1 MRSEPVVK
9 QQPTDPN
16 DELLRQESL
25 FGRLPLL
32 PSERE
37 YGTLGAHN
45 TCFAYAV
52 ATWCFLTGSYVA
64 QLVGAV
70 QGVVCL
76 IAGSLIGIFLTT
88 MPVSLGCQR
97 YGLEQIDFCKPAFG
111 QRGSRLILLFFLI
124 NMLGWNGLILTLF
137 GNGIRNI
144 IHALGYTPPSWI
156 VGAGVALGL
165 GVSYAIVTRG
175 VHWLNISNS
184 VITPG
189 LGALIVFMIYMLISE
204 HGWPEIAAAKPLNP
218 FPNPFVNYM
227 IAIEIGIAGGVGWW
241 GGLGFLARNTR
252 TPRNA
257 VYPVILQM
265 GFSQAIVCSV
275 ALFSALVMQS
285 DDPTE
290 WMVPLGGP
298 VMGVLALC
306 FVALANVTSSSVS
319 MFASGLALRHIERFR
334 LLPWS
339 YLMLLTILPCLP
351 FIVWPQELY
360 DLGDAFLTY
369 NGTLFAP
376 VAGIL
381 FADYFLLRGQ
391 TLNLWAIFSDD
402 AGAEYH
408 YWRGYNWVALGCVA
422 LGQIVYLT
430 LYNPLTAETTE
441 MFRFLPASVASFV
454 IPAVAYGT
462 ASYFLRPRPEPS
474 ISAQPTDSM
483 SDAEALARRP
493 KLATPNI

>member
-1 MRSEPVVK
+1 VK
-9 QQPTDPN
+9 QLSADSSN
-16 DELLRQESL
+16 ELIHQESL

-37 YGTLGAHN
+37 YGTFGAHN

-64 QLVGAV
+64 DLVGAV

-88 MPVSLGCQR
+88 MSVSLGCQR

-111 QRGSRLILLFFLI
+111 QRGSRVILLFFLI

-165 GVSYAIVTRG
+165 GISFTIVTRG
-175 VHWLNISNS
+175 VHWLNVSNS
-184 VITPG
+184 IITPG
-189 LGALIVFMIYMLISE
+189 LSALIVFMIYMLISK
-204 HGWPEIAAAKPLNP
+204 HGWQEIAAAEPLDP

-227 IAIEIGIAGGVGWW
+227 IAVEIGIAGGVGWW

-252 TPRNA
+252 KRRNA
-257 VYPVILQM
+257 VYPIILQM

-275 ALFSALVMQS
+275 ALFSALVLKS

-306 FVALANVTSSSVS
+306 FVALANITSSSVS

-339 YLMLLTILPCLP
+339 YLMMLTILPCLP
-351 FIVWPQELY
+351 FVIWPQELY
-360 DLGDAFLTY
+360 SLGDAFLTY

-402 AGAEYH
+402 ANAEYH
-408 YWRGYNWVALGCVA
+408 YWRGYNWVALGCVV
-422 LGQIVYLT
+422 LGQIIYLM

-441 MFRFLPASVASFV
+441 MFRFLPASVASFTL
-454 IPAVAYGT
+454 PAVAYGIAT
-462 ASYFLRPRPEPS
+462 CFLRRREGS
-474 ISAQPTDSM
+474 SSHTQPTDVTA
-483 SDAEALARRP
+483 DTQALAHHRNIV
-493 KLATPNI
+493 KPNI

>member
-1 MRSEPVVK
+1 MK
-9 QQPTDPN
+9 QVSDPK

-52 ATWCFLTGSYVA
+52 ATWCFLTGGYVA

-70 QGVVCL
+70 QGVACL
-76 IAGSLIGIFLTT
+76 IAGSLIGIFLTS

-111 QRGSRLILLFFLI
+111 QRGSKVILVFFLI
-124 NMLGWNGLILTLF
+124 NMLGWNGLILTMF

-144 IHALGYTPPSWI
+144 IQALGYTPAGWV
-156 VGAGVALGL
+156 VGAGVAIGL
-165 GVSYAIVTRG
+165 GISYVVVTRG
-175 VHWLNISNS
+175 VHWLNVSNTI
-184 VITPG
+184 ITPG
-189 LGALIVFMIYMLISE
+189 LSVLIVFMIYMLINK
-204 HGWPEIAAAKPLNP
+204 HGWQEIAAAEPLDP

-227 IAIEIGIAGGVGWW
+227 IAVEIGIAGGIGWW

-252 TPRNA
+252 SRRNA

-265 GFSQAIVCSV
+265 GFAQAIVCSV
-275 ALFSALVMQS
+275 ALFSALVLQT

-298 VMGVLALC
+298 IMGVLALC

-319 MFASGLALRHIERFR
+319 MFASGLALRHIKRLR

-339 YLMLLTILPCLP
+339 HLMMLTILPCLP
-351 FIVWPQELY
+351 FVVWPQELY
-360 DLGDAFLTY
+360 SLGDAFLTY

-376 VAGIL
+376 VTGIL

-391 TLNLWAIFSDD
+391 ALNLWAIFSDD
-402 AGAEYH
+402 TNAEYH
-408 YWRGYNWVALGCVA
+408 YWRGYNRVALVCVV
-422 LGQIVYLT
+422 LGQVVYLV
-430 LYNPLTAETTE
+430 LYNPLTSETSET
-441 MFRFLPASVASFV
+441 FRFLPASAASFAV
-454 IPAVAYGT
+454 PAVTYGIAT
-462 ASYFLRPRPEPS
+462 YILRWRRDS
-474 ISAQPTDSM
+474 GSGSKSTDS
-483 SDAEALARRP
+483 SANAQAPAPRR
-493 KLATPNI
+493 KVVVPNI

>member
-1 MRSEPVVK
+1 VK
-9 QQPTDPN
+9 QPPADSSN
-16 DELLRQESL
+16 ELIRQESL

-37 YGTLGAHN
+37 YGTFGAHN

-64 QLVGAV
+64 DLVGAV

-76 IAGSLIGIFLTT
+76 IAGSLIGIFLTSMSIT
-88 MPVSLGCQR
+88 LGCQR

-111 QRGSRLILLFFLI
+111 QRGSRVILLFFLI

-144 IHALGYTPPSWI
+144 IQAFGYTPASWV

-165 GVSYAIVTRG
+165 GLSYAIVTRG
-175 VHWLNISNS
+175 VHWLNVSNS
-184 VITPG
+184 IITPG
-189 LGALIVFMIYMLISE
+189 LSVLIAFMIYMLISK
-204 HGWPEIAAAKPLNP
+204 HGWQEIAAAKPLDP

-227 IAIEIGIAGGVGWW
+227 IAVEIGIAGGVGWW

-252 TPRNA
+252 SRRNA

-275 ALFSALVMQS
+275 ALFSALVLGS
-285 DDPTE
+285 DDPTD

-298 VMGVLALC
+298 IMGILALC

-319 MFASGLALRHIERFR
+319 MFASGLALRHIKGFR

-339 YLMLLTILPCLP
+339 HLMLLTILPCLP
-351 FIVWPQELY
+351 FVVWPQELY
-360 DLGDAFLTY
+360 SLGDAFLTY

-391 TLNLWAIFSDD
+391 TLNLRAIFSDD
-402 AGAEYH
+402 ANAEYH
-408 YWRGYNWVALGCVA
+408 YRRGYNWVALGCVV
-422 LGQIVYLT
+422 LGQIVYLA

-441 MFRFLPASVASFV
+441 MFRFLPASVAGFTV
-454 IPAVAYGT
+454 PAFAYGVTT
-462 ASYFLRPRPEPS
+462 ALLRRRSNGAPRPTG
-474 ISAQPTDSM
+474 SAADPQVLESHRKVAD
-483 SDAEALARRP
+483 
-493 KLATPNI
+493 PNI

>member
-1 MRSEPVVK
+1 MK
-9 QQPTDPN
+9 QASDS
-16 DELLRQESL
+16 DLIRQESL

-64 QLVGAV
+64 HLVGAV
-70 QGVVCL
+70 QGVACL
-76 IAGSLIGIFLTT
+76 IAGSMIGIFLTA
-88 MPVSLGCQR
+88 MPVALGCQR

-111 QRGSRLILLFFLI
+111 QRGSRVILVFFLI

-144 IHALGYTPPSWI
+144 IQALGYTPASWV

-165 GVSYAIVTRG
+165 GISYAIVTRG
-175 VHWLNISNS
+175 VRWLNISNS
-184 VITPG
+184 IITPG
-189 LGALIVFMIYMLISE
+189 LSVLIVFMIYMLISE
-204 HGWPEIAAAKPLNP
+204 HGWQEIAAAEPLDP
-218 FPNPFVNYM
+218 FPNPVVNYM
-227 IAIEIGIAGGVGWW
+227 IAVEIGIAGGIGWW

-252 TPRNA
+252 RRRNA

-275 ALFSALVMQS
+275 ALFSALVVGS

-319 MFASGLALRHIERFR
+319 MFASGLALRHIKGFR

-339 YLMLLTILPCLP
+339 HLMLLTIIPCLP
-351 FIVWPQELY
+351 FVVWPQELY
-360 DLGDAFLTY
+360 SLGDAFLTY

-376 VAGIL
+376 VTGIL
-381 FADYFLLRGQ
+381 FADYFLLRGE
-391 TLNLWAIFSDD
+391 TLNLSAIFSDD
-402 AGAEYH
+402 ANAEYH
-408 YWRGYNWVALGCVA
+408 YWGGYNWVALACVV
-422 LGQIVYLT
+422 LGQVVYLS
-430 LYNPLTAETTE
+430 LFNPLTSETTE
-441 MFRFLPASVASFV
+441 MFQFLPASVASFSV
-454 IPAVAYGT
+454 PAFAYWITAFFQRRRRNSGRRSQPNDYTADAQVLSPRRKVVA
-462 ASYFLRPRPEPS
+462 
-474 ISAQPTDSM
+474 
-483 SDAEALARRP
+483 
-493 KLATPNI
+493 PNI

>member
-1 MRSEPVVK
+1 VK
-9 QQPTDPN
+9 QSPADSSN
-16 DELLRQESL
+16 ELIRQESL

-64 QLVGAV
+64 NLVGAV

-88 MPVSLGCQR
+88 MSVSLGCHR

-111 QRGSRLILLFFLI
+111 QRGSRLVLLFFLI

-144 IHALGYTPPSWI
+144 IHALEYTPPSWT

-165 GVSYAIVTRG
+165 AISFAIVTRG
-175 VHWLNISNS
+175 VHWLNVSNS
-184 VITPG
+184 IITPG
-189 LGALIVFMIYMLISE
+189 LSALIVFMIYMLITE
-204 HGWPEIAAAKPLNP
+204 HGWQEIAAAEPLHP

-227 IAIEIGIAGGVGWW
+227 IAVEIGIAGGVGWW

-252 TPRNA
+252 RRRNA
-257 VYPVILQM
+257 VYPILMQM

-275 ALFSALVMQS
+275 ALFSALVLQS

-298 VMGVLALC
+298 FMGVLALC
-306 FVALANVTSSSVS
+306 FVALANITSSSVS

-339 YLMLLTILPCLP
+339 YLMMLTILPCLP

-381 FADYFLLRGQ
+381 SVDFFLLRSQ
-391 TLNLWAIFSDD
+391 KLNLWAIFSDD
-402 AGAEYH
+402 ANAEYH
-408 YWRGYNWVALGCVA
+408 YRGGYNWIALGCVV
-422 LGQIVYLT
+422 LGQIVYLM
-430 LYNPLTAETTE
+430 LYNPLTSETTE
-441 MFRFLPASVASFV
+441 MFRFLPASVASFAV
-454 IPAVAYGT
+454 PAFIYGIAT
-462 ASYFLRPRPEPS
+462 WLIRHRRGASGRTQ
-474 ISAQPTDSM
+474 ATGMAADTQ
-483 SDAEALARRP
+483 ALADQR
-493 KLATPNI
+493 KIINPNI

>member
-1 MRSEPVVK
+1 MKQASDHNSE
-9 QQPTDPN
+9 
-16 DELLRQESL
+16 LIRQESL

-32 PSERE
+32 PNERE
-37 YGTLGAHN
+37 YGTFGAHN

-64 QLVGAV
+64 DLVGAV
-70 QGVVCL
+70 QGVACL

-88 MPVSLGCQR
+88 MPVSLGCHR

-111 QRGSRLILLFFLI
+111 QRGSRVVLLFFLI

-144 IHALGYTPPSWI
+144 IHALGYTPASWT

-175 VHWLNISNS
+175 VHWLNVSNS
-184 VITPG
+184 IITPG
-189 LGALIVFMIYMLISE
+189 LGALIAFMIYMLISE
-204 HGWPEIAAAKPLNP
+204 HGWQEIAAAEPLRP

-252 TPRNA
+252 RRRNA
-257 VYPVILQM
+257 VYPIILQM

-275 ALFSALVMQS
+275 ALFSALVLKS

-298 VMGVLALC
+298 VMGILALC

-319 MFASGLALRHIERFR
+319 MFASGLALRHIKRFR

-339 YLMLLTILPCLP
+339 HLMMLTILPCLP
-351 FIVWPQELY
+351 FVVWPQELY

-391 TLNLWAIFSDD
+391 KLNLWAIFSDD
-402 AGAEYH
+402 ANAEYH
-408 YWRGYNWVALGCVA
+408 YWRGYNWAALACVA
-422 LGQIVYLT
+422 LGQAVYLA
-430 LYNPLTAETTE
+430 LYNPLTSKTTE
-441 MFRFLPASVASFV
+441 AFRFLPASVASFV
-454 IPAVAYGT
+454 LPAFAYGIAT
-462 ASYFLRPRPEPS
+462 MLLRRRRGSNGDPRPTGT
-474 ISAQPTDSM
+474 SADP
-483 SDAEALARRP
+483 EALAPQRTVV
-493 KLATPNI
+493 APNI

>member
-1 MRSEPVVK
+1 MK
-9 QQPTDPN
+9 QASDSNN
-16 DELLRQESL
+16 DLLRQESL

-52 ATWCFLTGSYVA
+52 ATWCFLTGGYVA

-70 QGVVCL
+70 QGVACL
-76 IAGSLIGIFLTT
+76 IAGSLIGIFLTS
-88 MPVSLGCQR
+88 MPVTLGCQR

-111 QRGSRLILLFFLI
+111 QRGSKVILVFFLI
-124 NMLGWNGLILTLF
+124 NMLGWNGLILTMF

-144 IHALGYTPPSWI
+144 TQALGYTPASWV

-165 GVSYAIVTRG
+165 GISYTIVTRG
-175 VHWLNISNS
+175 VHWLNVSNS
-184 VITPG
+184 IITPG
-189 LGALIVFMIYMLISE
+189 LSVLIVFMIYMLISKY
-204 HGWPEIAAAKPLNP
+204 GWQEISAAEPLDP
-218 FPNPFVNYM
+218 FPNPFVNYV
-227 IAIEIGIAGGVGWW
+227 IAVEIGIAGGIGWW

-252 TPRNA
+252 RRRNA

-275 ALFSALVMQS
+275 ALFSALVVQT

-319 MFASGLALRHIERFR
+319 MFASGLALRHVESFR

-339 YLMLLTILPCLP
+339 HLMILTILPCLP

-376 VAGIL
+376 VSGIL

-391 TLNLWAIFSDD
+391 TLNLRAIFSDD
-402 AGAEYH
+402 ANAEYH
-408 YWRGYNWVALGCVA
+408 YWRGYNWAALVCVV
-422 LGQIVYLT
+422 LGQVVYLA
-430 LYNPLTAETTE
+430 LYNPLTSETSE
-441 MFRFLPASVASFV
+441 MFRFLPASVASFAV
-454 IPAVAYGT
+454 PAFAYGMSASLLRRRRDSNGGSKPTGST
-462 ASYFLRPRPEPS
+462 AEPQA
-474 ISAQPTDSM
+474 SAPH
-483 SDAEALARRP
+483 RRIV
-493 KLATPNI
+493 APNI

>member
-1 MRSEPVVK
+1 M
-9 QQPTDPN
+9 
-16 DELLRQESL
+16 
-25 FGRLPLL
+25 
-32 PSERE
+32 
-37 YGTLGAHN
+37 
-45 TCFAYAV
+45 
-52 ATWCFLTGSYVA
+52 
-64 QLVGAV
+64 
-70 QGVVCL
+70 
-76 IAGSLIGIFLTT
+76 IGIFLTA
-88 MPVSLGCQR
+88 MPLTLGCQR

-111 QRGSRLILLFFLI
+111 QRGSRVILVFFLI

-144 IHALGYTPPSWI
+144 TQALGYTPASWV

-165 GVSYAIVTRG
+165 GISYAIVTRG

-184 VITPG
+184 IITPG
-189 LGALIVFMIYMLISE
+189 LSVLIVFMIYMLISE
-204 HGWPEIAAAKPLNP
+204 HGWQEIAAAEPLDP

-227 IAIEIGIAGGVGWW
+227 IAVEIGIAGGVGWW

-252 TPRNA
+252 RRRNA

-275 ALFSALVMQS
+275 ALFSALVVGS

-319 MFASGLALRHIERFR
+319 MFASGLALRHIKRFR
-334 LLPWS
+334 MLPWS
-339 YLMLLTILPCLP
+339 HLMMLTILPCLP
-351 FIVWPQELY
+351 FVVWPQELY

-376 VAGIL
+376 VTGIL
-381 FADYFLLRGQ
+381 FADYFLLRGE

-402 AGAEYH
+402 ANAEYH
-408 YWRGYNWVALGCVA
+408 YAGGYNWAALACVV
-422 LGQIVYLT
+422 LGQVVYLA
-430 LYNPLTAETTE
+430 LYNPLTSQTTE
-441 MFRFLPASVASFV
+441 MFRFLPASVASFAV
-454 IPAVAYGT
+454 PAFAYAITAYLLRRRRYSGDRSQPNGT
-462 ASYFLRPRPEPS
+462 TAD
-474 ISAQPTDSM
+474 AQ
-483 SDAEALARRP
+483 ALAPRRRVV
-493 KLATPNI
+493 TPNI

>member
-1 MRSEPVVK
+1 VK
-9 QQPTDPN
+9 QSLADSSN
-16 DELLRQESL
+16 ELIRQESL

-64 QLVGAV
+64 NLVGAV

-88 MPVSLGCQR
+88 MSVSLGCHR

-111 QRGSRLILLFFLI
+111 QRGSRLVLLFFLI

-144 IHALGYTPPSWI
+144 IHALDYTPPSWT

-165 GVSYAIVTRG
+165 AISFAIVTRG
-175 VHWLNISNS
+175 VHWLNVSNS
-184 VITPG
+184 IITPG
-189 LGALIVFMIYMLISE
+189 LSVLIVFMIYMLITE
-204 HGWPEIAAAKPLNP
+204 HGWQEIAAAEPLHP

-252 TPRNA
+252 RRRNA
-257 VYPVILQM
+257 VYPILMQM

-275 ALFSALVMQS
+275 ALFSALVLQS

-298 VMGVLALC
+298 FMGVLALC
-306 FVALANVTSSSVS
+306 FVALANITSSSVS
-319 MFASGLALRHIERFR
+319 MFASGLALRHIQGFR

-339 YLMLLTILPCLP
+339 YLMVLTVLPCLP

-360 DLGDAFLTY
+360 NLGDAFLTY

-381 FADYFLLRGQ
+381 SVDFFLLRGQ
-391 TLNLWAIFSDD
+391 KLNLWAIFSDAAD
-402 AGAEYH
+402 AEYH
-408 YWRGYNWVALGCVA
+408 YRGGYNWVALGCVV
-422 LGQIVYLT
+422 LGQIVYLM
-430 LYNPLTAETTE
+430 LYNPLTSETTE
-441 MFRFLPASVASFV
+441 MFRFLPASVASFMV
-454 IPAVAYGT
+454 PAFVYGIVM
-462 ASYFLRPRPEPS
+462 ARCSRKSAGSSRPTP
-474 ISAQPTDSM
+474 
-483 SDAEALARRP
+483 RRRI
-493 KLATPNI
+493 ADPNI

>member
-1 MRSEPVVK
+1 MKRASDAGSE
-9 QQPTDPN
+9 
-16 DELLRQESL
+16 LIRQESL

-64 QLVGAV
+64 HLVGAA
-70 QGVVCL
+70 QGVACL
-76 IAGSLIGIFLTT
+76 IAGSMIGIFLTT
-88 MPVSLGCQR
+88 MPVALGCQR

-111 QRGSRLILLFFLI
+111 QRGSRVVLVFFLI

-144 IHALGYTPPSWI
+144 IHALGYTPASWV

-165 GVSYAIVTRG
+165 GISYAIVTRG
-175 VHWLNISNS
+175 VHWLNLSNS
-184 VITPG
+184 IITPG
-189 LGALIVFMIYMLISE
+189 LVVLIAFMIYMLVRE
-204 HGWPEIAAAKPLNP
+204 HGWQEIAAAKPLDP
-218 FPNPFVNYM
+218 HPNPYLNYM
-227 IAIEIGIAGGVGWW
+227 IAVEIGIAGGVGWW

-252 TPRNA
+252 RRRNA

-275 ALFSALVMQS
+275 ALFSALVVGS

-298 VMGVLALC
+298 IMGILALC

-319 MFASGLALRHIERFR
+319 MFASGLALRHIKRFR

-339 YLMLLTILPCLP
+339 HLMLLTILPCLP

-376 VAGIL
+376 VTGIL
-381 FADYFLLRGQ
+381 FADYFLLRGE
-391 TLNLWAIFSDD
+391 TINLWAIFSDD

-408 YWRGYNWVALGCVA
+408 YSNGYNLAALACVA
-422 LGQIVYLT
+422 LGQAVYLA
-430 LYNPLTAETTE
+430 LYNPLTSETTE
-441 MFRFLPASVASFV
+441 MFLFLPASVASFAV
-454 IPAVAYGT
+454 PALAYGMI
-462 ASYFLRPRPEPS
+462 AFLLRRRRGSGKRPRPDR
-474 ISAQPTDSM
+474 PTTDTTTPAHS
-483 SDAEALARRP
+483 RRVV
-493 KLATPNI
+493 APNI

>member
-1 MRSEPVVK
+1 MKQASDRNSE
-9 QQPTDPN
+9 
-16 DELLRQESL
+16 LIRQESL

-32 PSERE
+32 PGERE

-64 QLVGAV
+64 HLVGAI
-70 QGVVCL
+70 QGVACL
-76 IAGSLIGIFLTT
+76 IAGSMIGIFLTT

-111 QRGSRLILLFFLI
+111 QRGSRVILVFFLI

-144 IHALGYTPPSWI
+144 TQALGYTPPSWV

-165 GVSYAIVTRG
+165 GISYAIVTRG

-184 VITPG
+184 GITPG
-189 LGALIVFMIYMLISE
+189 LSVLIVFMIYMLLSE
-204 HGWPEIAAAKPLNP
+204 HGWQEIAAAEPLDP
-218 FPNPFVNYM
+218 FPSPFVNYM
-227 IAIEIGIAGGVGWW
+227 IAVEIGIAGGVGWW

-252 TPRNA
+252 RRRNA

-275 ALFSALVMQS
+275 ALFSALVVGS

-319 MFASGLALRHIERFR
+319 MFASGLALRHIKRFR

-339 YLMLLTILPCLP
+339 HLMMLTILPCLP
-351 FIVWPQELY
+351 FVVWPQELY

-376 VAGIL
+376 VTGIL
-381 FADYFLLRGQ
+381 FADYFLLRGE
-391 TLNLWAIFSDD
+391 TLNLWAVFSDD
-402 AGAEYH
+402 AKAEYH
-408 YWRGYNWVALGCVA
+408 YSGGYNLVALACVV
-422 LGQIVYLT
+422 LGQVVYLT
-430 LYNPLTAETTE
+430 LYNPLTSQTTE
-441 MFRFLPASVASFV
+441 MFRFLPASVASFAV
-454 IPAVAYGT
+454 PACAYGIT
-462 ASYFLRPRPEPS
+462 AYLLRRRRRYGDRSQPNDS
-474 ISAQPTDSM
+474 TADAQASAH
-483 SDAEALARRP
+483 RRSV
-493 KLATPNI
+493 AAPNI